1 MRAWSRIRLPL
12 GNKAVPSVATEATRT
27 NQTLSLHDG
36 RILGFAEYGSP
47 NGFPVL
53 YFHGFPSSRLEGSA
67 VDGNARRRGLRIIS
81 LDRPGYGL
89 STFRPQQRI
98 TNWPGDVKS
107 LADYLRIPRFA
118 VLGGSG
124 GSPYAL
130 ACAHALPHERL
141 SAVGILA
148 GAAPWDTGL
157 QHVSTS
163 RRLLSWAATSSPTP
177 LGSLLDGV
185 IGVSR
190 WAVNTSPVTR
200 WVDNWLEKQESPEQ
214 SELSTKQR
222 REQVLAMAFEA
233 FAQGSAATVQEA
245 SLLSHDWGFRLED
258 LAYDKIQIWHGEKDA
273 NVPIEMIRN
282 MAERLPH
289 ADLRVYEGET
299 HYTLSRHIDE
309 IFSELVS
316 ESLIQQHA
324 SENR

>member
-1 MRAWSRIRLPL
+1 MRAWSRIQLSL
-12 GNKAVPSVATEATRT
+12 SNKAVPPVATEATRT
-27 NQTLSLHDG
+27 NQALSLRDG
-36 RILGFAEYGSP
+36 RILGFAEYGAP
-47 NGFPVL
+47 TGFPVL
-53 YFHGFPSSRLEGSA
+53 YFHGFPSSRLEGSG
-67 VDGNARRRGLRIIS
+67 VEGNARRQGLRIIS

-89 STFRPQQRI
+89 STFRPNQRI
-98 TNWPGDVKS
+98 TDWPGDVKS
-107 LADYLRIPRFA
+107 LADHLRLPRFA

-130 ACAHALPHERL
+130 ACAHALPHDRL

-148 GAAPWDTGL
+148 GAAPWDAGL

-163 RRLLSWAATSSPTP
+163 RRLLSWAATSSPTA
-177 LGSLLDGV
+177 LGSVFNGI

-190 WAVNTSPVTR
+190 WAANTSPVTR
-200 WVDNWLEKQESPEQ
+200 WIDNWLEKQESPEN
-214 SELSTKQR
+214 SDLSTKQR

-245 SLLSHDWGFRLED
+245 SLLSHDWGYRLED
-258 LAYDKIQIWHGEKDA
+258 VSYDKIQIWHGEKDA

-309 IFSELVS
+309 IFAELVP
-316 ESLIQQHA
+316 ESLIQRHMR
-324 SENR
+324 ENR

>member
-1 MRAWSRIRLPL
+1 MRAWSQIRLPL
-12 GNKAVPSVATEATRT
+12 SNKAIPPVATEATRT
-27 NQTLSLHDG
+27 DQTISLRDG
-36 RILGFAEYGSP
+36 RILGFAEYGAP
-47 NGFPVL
+47 TGFPVL
-53 YFHGFPSSRLEGSA
+53 YFHGFPSSRLEGSG

-89 STFRPQQRI
+89 STFRPNQRI
-98 TNWPGDVKS
+98 MDWPGDVKS
-107 LADYLRIPRFA
+107 LADHLGIPHFA

-148 GAAPWDTGL
+148 GAAPWDIGL
-157 QHVSTS
+157 QHVSSS
-163 RRLLSWAATSSPTP
+163 RRLLSWAAASSPTA
-177 LGSLLDGV
+177 LGSLFNGV

-200 WVDNWLEKQESPEQ
+200 WIDNWLEQQESPEK

-222 REQVLAMAFEA
+222 RNQVLAMAFEA
-233 FAQGSAATVQEA
+233 FVQGTAATVQEA
-245 SLLSHDWGFRLED
+245 SLLSHNWGFRLED
-258 LAYDKIQIWHGEKDA
+258 VGYNKIQIWHGKNDA

-309 IFSELVS
+309 IFSELVP

>member
-1 MRAWSRIRLPL
+1 MRAWSRVRFPL
-12 GNKAVPSVATEATRT
+12 TNKAVPPIATEATGT
-27 NQTLSLHDG
+27 NQTLSLRDG
-36 RILGFAEYGSP
+36 RILGFAEYGAP
-47 NGFPVL
+47 TGFPVL
-53 YFHGFPSSRLEGSA
+53 YFHGFPSSRLEGSG
-67 VDGNARRRGLRIIS
+67 VDSNARRRGLRIIS

-89 STFRPQQRI
+89 STFKPNQRI
-98 TNWPGDVKS
+98 TDWPGDVKS
-107 LADYLRIPRFA
+107 LADHLRIPRFA

-148 GAAPWDTGL
+148 GAAPWDAGH

-163 RRLLSWAATSSPTP
+163 RRLLSWAATSSPSA
-177 LGSLLDGV
+177 LGGLFNGV

-190 WAVNTSPVTR
+190 WAVNTATVTR
-200 WVDNWLEKQESPEQ
+200 WIDDWLEKQESPDK
-214 SELSTKQR
+214 SELSTTQR

-233 FAQGSAATVQEA
+233 FAHGSAATVQEA

-258 LAYDKIQIWHGEKDA
+258 VAYDRIQIWHGEKDA

-299 HYTLSRHIDE
+299 HFTLSRHIDE
-309 IFSELVS
+309 IFLELVP
-316 ESLIQQHA
+316 EALIQEHA